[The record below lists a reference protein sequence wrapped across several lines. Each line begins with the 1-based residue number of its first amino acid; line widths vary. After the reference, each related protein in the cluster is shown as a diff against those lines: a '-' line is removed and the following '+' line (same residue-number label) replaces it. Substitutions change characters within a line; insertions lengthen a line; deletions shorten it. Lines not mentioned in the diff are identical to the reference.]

1 MKITIESFE
10 SISRNK
16 FHEEPEEV
24 IFRKHREYVHM
35 RFDELVREIGLIKE
49 KLGITIE
56 RSESASDLYDDA
68 RFGEYRQYDE
78 MRFDELVRE
87 VGLIKEKLGI
97 TVESIEPVI
106 GFYEDPE
113 EAILDEHRQYVATE
127 FDIHR
132 SYVDMRSDKLVREIG
147 LIKEHLGT

>member
-1 MKITIESFE
+1 MITIEKFE
-10 SISRNK
+10 PITFYR
-16 FHEEPEEV
+16 EEPEELF
-24 IFRKHREYVHM
+24 FRELRAYVNM
-35 RFDELVREIGLIKE
+35 RFDELVKEIGLIKE

-68 RFGEYRQYDE
+68 RLGEYRRFDE
-78 MRFDELVRE
+78 KRFDELVRE
-87 VGLIKEKLGI
+87 IGLIKEKLCI
-97 TVESIEPVI
+97 TIESIEPVI

-127 FDIHR
+127 FDVHR